1 MMLTVCL
8 LIASAMLES
17 GGDALVRAGL
27 HGRSWLLV
35 SGAVTLFAYGVVV
48 NQSSI
53 DFGRLMGAYI
63 VVFFVV
69 SQLIA
74 AFFFHQAPRPRTI
87 FGGVLMLAGGVALL
101 Y

>member
-1 MMLTVCL
+1 MTLCL
-8 LIASAMLES
+8 LIASALLES

-27 HGRSWLLV
+27 HGRWLLLPA
-35 SGAVTLFAYGVVV
+35 GAASLVAYGILV
-48 NQSSI
+48 NQSRL

-63 VVFFVV
+63 VAFYVI

-74 AFFFHQAPRPRTI
+74 WLWFHQAPGPRTI
-87 FGGVLMLAGGVALL
+87 FGGGLLLAGGAVIL

>member
-1 MMLTVCL
+1 MIPTVCL

-17 GGDALVRAGL
+17 GGDAMVRAGL
-27 HGRSWLLV
+27 QGRGWFLFFGAASLV
-35 SGAVTLFAYGVVV
+35 AYGVVV
-48 NQSSI
+48 NQSRI

-69 SQLIA
+69 SQLIS
-74 AFFFHQAPRPRTI
+74 AFFFRQFPNPRTV
-87 FGGVLMLAGGVALL
+87 FGGALILAGGVALL

>member
-1 MMLTVCL
+1 MIATICL
-8 LIASAMLES
+8 LIASAILES
-17 GGDALVRAGL
+17 GGDAMVRAGL
-27 HGRSWLLV
+27 HGRTWLLL
-35 SGAVTLFAYGVVV
+35 SGAASLVTYGVVV

-69 SQLIA
+69 SQLISV
-74 AFFFHQAPRPRTI
+74 FFFRQFPHPRTV
-87 FGGVLMLAGGVALL
+87 FGGALILAGGAALL